1 MHRQKTY
8 HFCNN
13 CGKQG
18 HMFNSC
24 KLPIISLGIIA
35 FRKVNKSIQYL
46 MICRKDSLGF
56 IEFLRGKYPLYNKSY
71 ILNLINEMTSEDKK
85 MLLEKDFAHLW
96 KHLWGEFI
104 GVQYRNVEQHA
115 ME

>member
-35 FRKVNKSIQYL
+35 FRKVDNNIQYL

-56 IEFLRGKYPLYNKSY
+56 IEFLRGKYPLYNKNY
-71 ILNLINEMTSEDKK
+71 ILNLINEMTSEEKK
-85 MLLEKDFAHLW
+85 MLLEKDFGIFMETSLGRIH
-96 KHLWGEFI
+96 WGTI
-104 GVQYRNVEQHA
+104 SQ
-115 ME
+115 